1 MTTKVNR
8 DILQEDKMQPHNT
21 DTENTV
27 LATLMRYNEKFDEN
41 RDLLSP
47 DLFYYPREKAI
58 YKCIEGVITEGGITD
73 INSLEFYAAKKDVGY
88 EVTKEDFLNIV
99 NLVSIATLGQDIQR
113 LLEMSRR
120 RQCWRLLQ
128 QASQRIIDLTYD
140 FDEDVNNILS
150 SISEV
155 QSQSGGDDVA
165 DFNDS
170 LNEIMDIANNNLM
183 GRTQALMTGYDIFD
197 KNFLLREQTFTV
209 IAAFPAVGKSALAL
223 NIAVNV
229 AKSGAPVGYYSLE
242 MGKSELAS
250 RAISKEVGLPAYVI
264 MNKPLTQNQFA
275 SLEDVK
281 ERLGGLPIYFD
292 DRSTVS
298 FDRVIRSIRNLVK
311 TKGIKLAII
320 DYLQIFNQLTD
331 NEEQGMSYMAR
342 ACKNIA
348 KETDIAVIALS
359 QLKRGAEHPT
369 LRMLR
374 GSGQIE
380 ESADNVVLIDRP
392 EAYPDNKVKS
402 YDGDFKNNPIKGT
415 AKIILAKGRGVGTG
429 SEILAF
435 SGEYTR
441 FSQIQKPTES
451 KVYEQTEDLPF

>member
-21 DTENTV
+21 DTEHTV
-27 LATLMRYNEKFDEN
+27 MATLMRYNEKFDEN

-47 DLFYYPREKAI
+47 ELFYYPREKAI

-88 EVTKEDFLNIV
+88 ELTKADFLNIV
-99 NLVSIATLGQDIQR
+99 NLVSIATLGQDIHR

-150 SISEV
+150 SLSEV
-155 QSQSGGDDVA
+155 QAQSGGDEVA
-165 DFNDS
+165 DFKDS

-183 GRTQALMTGYDIFD
+183 GRTQALKTGYNIFD

-229 AKSGAPVGYYSLE
+229 AMSGAPVGYYSLE
-242 MGKSELAS
+242 MAKSELAS

-264 MNKPLTQNQFA
+264 MNKPLTQNQIA
-275 SLEDVK
+275 SFVAVK
-281 ERLGGLPIYFD
+281 EKYRDLPIYFD

-320 DYLQIFNQLTD
+320 DYLQIFNQVND
-331 NEEQGMSYMAR
+331 DEEQGMSYMAR
-342 ACKNIA
+342 ACKNVA
-348 KETDIAVIALS
+348 KETGIAVIALS
-359 QLKRGAEHPT
+359 QLNRSSLHPS
-369 LRMLR
+369 LRALR

-392 EAYPDNKVKS
+392 EAYPDNKVTK
-402 YDGDFKNNPIKGT
+402 YEGDFKDSSIKGT

-441 FSQIQKPTES
+441 FSQIQKPTET
-451 KVYEQTEDLPF
+451 KVYEHNDDLPF

>member
-1 MTTKVNR
+1 
-8 DILQEDKMQPHNT
+8 
-21 DTENTV
+21 
-27 LATLMRYNEKFDEN
+27 
-41 RDLLSP
+41 
-47 DLFYYPREKAI
+47 
-58 YKCIEGVITEGGITD
+58 
-73 INSLEFYAAKKDVGY
+73 
-88 EVTKEDFLNIV
+88 
-99 NLVSIATLGQDIQR
+99 
-113 LLEMSRR
+113 
-120 RQCWRLLQ
+120 
-128 QASQRIIDLTYD
+128 
-140 FDEDVNNILS
+140 
-150 SISEV
+150 
-155 QSQSGGDDVA
+155 
-165 DFNDS
+165 
-170 LNEIMDIANNNLM
+170 
-183 GRTQALMTGYDIFD
+183 
-197 KNFLLREQTFTV
+197 
-209 IAAFPAVGKSALAL
+209 
-223 NIAVNV
+223 
-229 AKSGAPVGYYSLE
+229 
-242 MGKSELAS
+242 MGKSELAARS
-250 RAISKEVGLPAYVI
+250 IAREMGLPAYAI
-264 MNKPLTQNQFA
+264 MNKPMSESQMMMLDKLRN
-275 SLEDVK
+275 DYK
-281 ERLGGLPIYFD
+281 DLPIYFD

-441 FSQIQKPTES
+441 FSQIQKPTEN
-451 KVYEQTEDLPF
+451 KVFEQTEDLPF